1 MKRAT
6 IVLLLPILLSILLP
20 SLVLTAH
27 APSDNQTGLTAAL
40 VATSNQI
47 ISGSINAT
55 GFDMGIYVGPGVTGV
70 VIKNAV
76 VFGANDHGIFIEDTS
91 GIVIMNSVI
100 TGNDASMHNGLPEDK
115 AILLAGTSNS
125 IVKNNNVSSNLGD
138 GGISITD
145 DGPFDPGAP
154 NPGSPNPGN
163 GNVIMGNLV
172 KNNRD
177 GCGIVVAA
185 YNPGEG
191 VSNNL
196 IKDNTVIGNSP
207 GPNSPFIGGIVVAA
221 DAPNTTSANNLVL
234 NNTVRGGWIPGII
247 VHSNAPG
254 DIVTGTLILRNSLSS
269 NGAFRPS
276 ESNDA
281 QKPTG
286 INIVAEV
293 APGEPT
299 PPVLTRTLVI
309 GNSVTN
315 DYYGVWHQNDTDTK
329 IIHLQGNATVP
340 IAP

>member
-1 MKRAT
+1 MKRA
-6 IVLLLPILLSILLP
+6 IILLPILLGILLP
-20 SLVLTAH
+20 SLVLAAYGT
-27 APSDNQTGLTAAL
+27 SNNQTGLTAAV
-40 VATSNQI
+40 VATSNQVI
-47 ISGSINAT
+47 TGTVNAT
-55 GFDMGIYVGPGVTGV
+55 GFDIGVYVGPGVTGV
-70 VIKNAV
+70 IIRNALI
-76 VFGANDHGIFIEDTS
+76 FGANDHGIFVEDTS
-91 GIVIMNSVI
+91 GIIVKDSTI
-100 TGNDASMHNGLPEDK
+100 TGNGVSPHGGLPEDK

-125 IVKNNNVSSNLGD
+125 LIKNNNVSLNVGD

-154 NPGSPNPGN
+154 NPGSPNPGT

-172 KNNRD
+172 KDNLF

-191 VSNNL
+191 VANNL

-207 GPNSPFIGGIVVAA
+207 GPNPLYIGGIVVAA
-221 DAPNTTSANNLVL
+221 DTPFTTVTNNIVL
-234 NNTVRGGWIPGII
+234 NNTVTGGWIPGII

-254 DIVTGTLILRNSLSS
+254 DMVSGTVILGNTLSS
-269 NGAFRPS
+269 NGGFRPS
-276 ESNDA
+276 EPNDA
-281 QKPTG
+281 QAPTG

-293 APGEPT
+293 APGAPN

-315 DYYGVWHQNDTDTK
+315 DYYGVWHLNDADTK
-329 IIHLQGNATVP
+329 IIRLQGNATVP